1 MALFKGGASQMLT
14 KVKVNWKEDAVS
26 HFMTELVDYAG
37 LFPPAALPLR
47 DAILNYHSYFQEEDS
62 WMLGPF
68 VIPASRLG
76 ELEPFRDLFNEQLPL
91 RLSII
96 LSKSDELST
105 DLDAIQLFS
114 ETFQTAGMIEAI
126 EVPPSFQM
134 NSRIFDRLD
143 QLISGYRIY
152 SEIAGTNEHLQSSLN
167 RIKRLN
173 QDSSRPIGVKF
184 RMGGMTANLFP
195 SAKKAAYVIH
205 ESKRLG
211 LSLKFTAGLHHP
223 IRQYRKEVDTFMHGF
238 VNVFTASIMAY
249 CLSITEETIEAIL
262 LEDHPENFIFTT
274 NELSWRNL
282 TVSSKEINK
291 ARNVFALS
299 YGSCSFDEPREE
311 LGELVLFQKEAV
323 R

>member
-1 MALFKGGASQMLT
+1 VNGELLT
-14 KVKVNWKEDAVS
+14 KVNVNWKEDTVS
-26 HFMTELVDYAG
+26 HFMTELIDYAG

-47 DAILNYHSYFQEEDS
+47 EAILNYHSYFYEEDS
-62 WMLGPF
+62 WMLGAF

-96 LSKSDELST
+96 LSKSDKLRT

-114 ETFQTAGMIEAI
+114 ETYQTAGMIEAI

-134 NSRIFDRLD
+134 NSKIFDKLD
-143 QLISGYRIY
+143 QLVSGYRIY
-152 SEIAGTNEHLQSSLN
+152 CEIAGTSEQLQSSLN
-167 RIKRLN
+167 RIKMLN
-173 QDSSRPIGVKF
+173 QDSTRPMGIKF
-184 RMGGMTANLFP
+184 RMGGITANLFP
-195 SAKKAAYVIH
+195 SAKKASFVIH
-205 ESKRLG
+205 ECKKLG

-223 IRQYRKEVDTFMHGF
+223 IRQYRLEVETFMHGF

-249 CLSITEETIEAIL
+249 CLSIKEETIEAIL
-262 LEDHPENFIFTT
+262 LEDNPDHFTFT
-274 NELSWRNL
+274 INELSWRNL

-311 LGELVLFQKEAV
+311 LGELILFQKEVV